1 VRQREAVPH
10 TSGLPILVPEVC
22 PDRMN
27 DKETL
32 VREMGGFVHQ
42 LAPWSVF
49 STFTFRWE
57 ASRSSSV
64 RIYDKF
70 MKQALPS
77 VSYFAVVETNPSR
90 DGNHIHALWD
100 SLDAPRKASHRAW
113 LERYGRNRIEPCR
126 GLGDVESYCAKYVC
140 KDELAWWWYH
150 LTRPAYARCPLLLP
164 KIEEP
169 FCLSSRSVFDAGA
182 GPPAVKPSLAMADGV
197 STG

>member
-1 VRQREAVPH
+1 MDTEA
-10 TSGLPILVPEVC
+10 L
-22 PDRMN
+22 
-27 DKETL
+27 L
-32 VREMGGFVHQ
+32 VREMAQFVHQ

-49 STFTFRWE
+49 STMTFRWE

-70 MKQALPS
+70 MKKALPN

-100 SLDAPRKASHRAW
+100 SEEAPRKAAHRAW

-140 KDELAWWWYH
+140 KDQLAWWWYR
-150 LTRPAYARCPLLLP
+150 LSRQRWAACPLVRRKGEIFL
-164 KIEEP
+164 
-169 FCLSSRSVFDAGA
+169 LSSQSAFVPGA
-182 GPPAVKPSLAMADGV
+182 GPLRSKPALEMAGRAIPE
-197 STG
+197 